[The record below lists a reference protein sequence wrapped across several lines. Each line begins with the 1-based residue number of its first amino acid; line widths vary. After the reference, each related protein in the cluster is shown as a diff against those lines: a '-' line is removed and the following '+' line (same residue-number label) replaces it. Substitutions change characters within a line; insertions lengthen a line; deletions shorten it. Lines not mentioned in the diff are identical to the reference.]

1 MNTLNTLLKFV
12 LILTLLFVVAKV
24 FASSEYNHYH
34 IKQFIVD
41 EANKQGVD
49 PALALAIA
57 KVESNFNSDALSSAG
72 AKGIMQIMPAT
83 AEKEFGVS
91 RYRLFNAKTNI
102 RLGIRFI
109 NQLLNAYDQR
119 VDIALSHYNG
129 GSAVR
134 GKHGRLS
141 VIPATKGY
149 VLKVLAEREQFD
161 YFVRKVSTKP
171 TSLASE
177 SISNLN
183 RGGAVYTQRIAA
195 LDDFSALTN
204 NYNINKA
211 EFSDQIVNKQYTRLE
226 NIQKLRL
233 HNIIRNYK
241 IKPNELSKISVAKNR
256 LIDNSIVRNQGE
268 NPPQLFSVN
277 SKRQK
282 VRKWETIFN

>member
-1 MNTLNTLLKFV
+1 MNRLNILLKFS
-12 LILTLLFVVAKV
+12 LLFSLLTVGTSTY
-24 FASSEYNHYH
+24 ASSAYSPSH
-34 IKQFIVD
+34 IKKFIVE

-83 AEKEFGVS
+83 AEKEFGIS

-102 RLGIRFI
+102 WLGIRFI
-109 NQLLNAYDQR
+109 KKLLNAYDQR

-149 VLKVLAEREQFD
+149 VRKVLVAREQFD
-161 YFVRKVSTKP
+161 NVVHQLSTKP
-171 TSLASE
+171 ALLANGATSNFE
-177 SISNLN
+177 RDGEIHVK
-183 RGGAVYTQRIAA
+183 RVAA
-195 LDDFSALTN
+195 LDDFSPLSYRHKIAETE
-204 NYNINKA
+204 ISGSIENKH
-211 EFSDQIVNKQYTRLE
+211 YTRLE
-226 NIQKLRL
+226 NLQRLRL
-233 HNIIRNYK
+233 HNIERNFK
-241 IKPNELSKISVAKNR
+241 MISNTQAIVAKKR
-256 LIDNSIVRNQGE
+256 LIHQSLASHQGK
-268 NPPQLFSVN
+268 NTPQLLSVN

-282 VRKWETIFN
+282 VLKWEKIFK